1 MKHFCLKLEILVEF
15 ILLYWKF
22 VRNNFMIYTVSVWNM
37 YWVRS
42 TCGSKW
48 EKPTTDNGKFTVEHR
63 ARSRMGNR
71 HRSTKLLRWTIQQ
84 KQQSVQ
90 PYLLVLSINAFDR
103 NNHNK
108 FHFQTESQFCFSSS
122 SSFPLSD
129 IISKIFVFLIFI

>member
-1 MKHFCLKLEILVEF
+1 MISISTWIFWCFVLKRSLLSIIQNIVYSTSLSSLNIKNQQVLFVEWF
-15 ILLYWKF
+15 PN
-22 VRNNFMIYTVSVWNM
+22 RNDLSDTASVWNM

-48 EKPTTDNGKFTVEHR
+48 EKPTTDNGKFTMEHR

-90 PYLLVLSINAFDR
+90 SYLLVLSINAFDR
-103 NNHNK
+103 NN
-108 FHFQTESQFCFSSS
+108 Q
-122 SSFPLSD
+122 
-129 IISKIFVFLIFI
+129 